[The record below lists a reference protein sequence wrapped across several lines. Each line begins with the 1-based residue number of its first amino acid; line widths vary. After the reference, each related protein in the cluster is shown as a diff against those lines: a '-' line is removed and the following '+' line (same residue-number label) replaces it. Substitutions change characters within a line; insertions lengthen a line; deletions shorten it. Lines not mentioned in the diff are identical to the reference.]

1 MIGILIATGGVNM
14 ERAKLLRLGGYA
26 AGVVL
31 MVFGVGT
38 IAIGIVGKNTVED
51 ELSQEKIVGSPDMS
65 PEGIAPGIEE
75 AKLTVDAPDCDVAEE
90 PITTGSEARCFAKYM
105 RIHALESSGGL
116 TYAEMGRFVSEADP
130 SNPAGTNDEA
140 AALKDESGKPVSNAA
155 RNTWVTETAL
165 STALNMSYM
174 ATGVAVFSI
183 VVGVAL
189 ILAGVGFLL
198 LAHPTAEPSVP
209 ASCPCKAAS
218 MRTATPSAAASAS
231 TSGRSLRLRML
242 QIAPP
247 RSKTA
252 IIGGTASS
260 APRYASERGQ
270 SALDPLHSAL
280 SPIKAPIPVTPNTI
294 HAATTAAMI
303 STALRMI

>member
-165 STALNMSYM
+165 STALNVSYM

-198 LAHPTAEPSVP
+198 LASAVFRGASPEAKPT
-209 ASCPCKAAS
+209 
-218 MRTATPSAAASAS
+218 
-231 TSGRSLRLRML
+231 
-242 QIAPP
+242 
-247 RSKTA
+247 
-252 IIGGTASS
+252 
-260 APRYASERGQ
+260 
-270 SALDPLHSAL
+270 
-280 SPIKAPIPVTPNTI
+280 
-294 HAATTAAMI
+294 
-303 STALRMI
+303 